1 MEPVRDSHG
10 RMIDYMRVSVTD
22 RCNLRCIY
30 CVPSHE
36 LQLIDRTE
44 LLTYEEIT
52 RVATIAAQMGI
63 RKVRVTGG
71 EPLVRKD
78 LPLLIE
84 ALAKIAG
91 IHDVSLTTNGMLLGR
106 FAGRL
111 ADAGLKRV
119 NVSLDSLDPQR
130 FREMTRG
137 GRVETV
143 LKGLE
148 SAQKAGL
155 EPLKINMV
163 VIRGV
168 NDQEIEQFARLTT
181 RTLYEVRFIEWM
193 PIGPGEWRSDSYVGL
208 EEIMARVASLAPL
221 VPAGGGQGGPAKRF
235 RFADAPGV
243 IGFISP
249 ISQHF
254 CDSCNRLRL
263 TAEGKLRPCL
273 FSDREIDLRSPLR
286 HGASDAEVAGL
297 LRSAV
302 QMKPLRYPADMP
314 SGSCRLKPMSKI
326 GG

>member
-10 RMIDYMRVSVTD
+10 RTIDYMRVSVTD

-30 CVPSHE
+30 CVPPDN
-36 LQLIDRTE
+36 LQFIDRTE
-44 LLTYEEIT
+44 LLSYEEIT
-52 RVATIAAQMGI
+52 RVATIAAGMGI

-78 LPLLIE
+78 LPFLVQ

-91 IHDVSLTTNGMLLGR
+91 IEDVSLTTNGMLLGR

-111 ADAGLKRV
+111 AEAGLKRV
-119 NVSLDSLDPQR
+119 NVSLDSLDPDR

-148 SAQKAGL
+148 TAKKAGL
-155 EPLKINMV
+155 EPLKINTV

-168 NDQEIEQFARLTT
+168 NDREIEQFARLTT
-181 RTLYEVRFIEWM
+181 QAPYEVRFIEWM
-193 PIGPGEWRSDSYVGL
+193 PIGSGEWRRDGYVGL
-208 EEIMARVASLAPL
+208 EEIMARVASVAHL
-221 VPAGGGQGGPAKRF
+221 VPEGGGQGGPAKRF
-235 RFADAPGV
+235 RFKDAPGV

-273 FSDREIDLRSPLR
+273 FSDREIDLRSALR
-286 HGASDAEVAGL
+286 QGATDCEVAAL

-302 QMKPLRYPADMP
+302 RMKPLRYPADMP
-314 SGSCRLKPMSKI
+314 QGKCRLKPMSKI